1 MNIKKYVIIRIL
13 LCISYSIIFSE
24 EINFTEQ
31 IDYQLIDNYKIKSE
45 TFNFVINQYNNEYL
59 MLYNTLTDKTVKLQ
73 VLNFGHI
80 NNAVFLDKNEVV
92 LSYGGNNLKDTKYIT
107 NFNTITGEQIWSYK
121 ISGDFYIDDLYVYNN
136 TIITGCINSGIILIL
151 DIHGKVLKKI
161 KICQYLYWL
170 SPTKDGQILSFGSKN
185 YSNSNFSLFC
195 CDLNGKNISS
205 FSSFTYT
212 SGFAVNNNSNLFLQ
226 YDTNSVNNELNKVDI
241 YDLLNKQKILTLTPY
256 LPVRTASFSIDG
268 KYVYVISGRYNF
280 VFEKY
285 DLSGNKV
292 LSNDIHIL
300 KKYYIPNKI
309 ILNSN
314 SITVLEENFGP

>member
-107 NFNTITGEQIWSYK
+107 NFNTIIFFMCT
-121 ISGDFYIDDLYVYNN
+121 N
-136 TIITGCINSGIILIL
+136 
-151 DIHGKVLKKI
+151 KK
-161 KICQYLYWL
+161 L
-170 SPTKDGQILSFGSKN
+170 TT
-185 YSNSNFSLFC
+185 YS
-195 CDLNGKNISS
+195 
-205 FSSFTYT
+205 
-212 SGFAVNNNSNLFLQ
+212 
-226 YDTNSVNNELNKVDI
+226 I
-241 YDLLNKQKILTLTPY
+241 YCN
-256 LPVRTASFSIDG
+256 
-268 KYVYVISGRYNF
+268 RY
-280 VFEKY
+280 
-285 DLSGNKV
+285 
-292 LSNDIHIL
+292 
-300 KKYYIPNKI
+300 
-309 ILNSN
+309 
-314 SITVLEENFGP
+314 